1 MTKRI
6 WLTALATLTFIL
18 AMLCGYGLRAQ
29 EAIPEAT
36 PVPPADAVPVAPL
49 PGSATEYNP
58 PIPSPSPTV
67 MPIVPTAM
75 PTVSPTAS
83 PSPSPIP
90 VTPLPAATPL
100 PTAGEFIDPGGRF
113 RVAILQ
119 DYRVTAIGDAVL
131 IERQDGTLAYTALAQ
146 PVVGGG
152 LIAPESLAEIAKT
165 VFQRGEGFTPGA
177 TQPIPGGVQIDWN
190 GSLTIGGKPQ
200 LVNGLIVAKPT
211 GVNVLLLLIAA
222 TESEAETV
230 PNAAAALIDSL
241 QAM

>member
-29 EAIPEAT
+29 EPLPAT
-36 PVPPADAVPVAPL
+36 TPAPADAVPVAPL

-58 PIPSPSPTV
+58 PTPSPSPTV
-67 MPIVPTAM
+67 MPIVPTAS
-75 PTVSPTAS
+75 PTVSPTVLPTQS
-83 PSPSPIP
+83 PVP
-90 VTPLPAATPL
+90 VAPLPAATPL
-100 PTAGEFIDPGGRF
+100 PTSGEFVDPGGRF

-119 DYRVTAIGDAVL
+119 DYRVTSIGDAVL

-146 PVVGGG
+146 PVLGGG
-152 LIAPESLAEIAKT
+152 LIAPDALAEIAKT
-165 VFQRGEGFTPGA
+165 VFQRGEGFSPGA
-177 TQPIPGGVQIDWN
+177 AQPIPSGVQIDWN
-190 GSLTIGGKPQ
+190 GSLTIGGNTQ

-211 GVNVLLLLIAA
+211 GANVLLLLIAA
-222 TESEAETV
+222 TESGAETI

-241 QAM
+241 QGT